1 MRSYFFEI
9 LGKLPNWHEVTW
21 RKDSCLNDG
30 IKFGSD
36 LSGGFFDAGDY
47 MKFTF
52 PLSFTMNVLSWSLEG
67 IYLLQTGPLPNH
79 RIVNGTNRTLIVQIH
94 DPFTRLSTR
103 LASEKQIV
111 MKKQKIFWTGEWII

>member
-67 IYLLQTGPLPNH
+67 IYFLLTGPLPNH
-79 RIVNGTNRTLIVQIH
+79 RIVNGTNRKLTVQIH

>member
-1 MRSYFFEI
+1 M
-9 LGKLPNWHEVTW
+9 TW

-30 IKFGSD
+30 IKFDSD

-67 IYLLQTGPLPNH
+67 IYLLLTGPLPNH
-79 RIVNGTNRTLIVQIH
+79 CIVNGTNPTLIVQIH

-103 LASEKQIV
+103 LASEKQIL